1 MSADRS
7 DPARVADGLLY
18 IPDDDLVRSTV
29 DGDDDGWSDARSY
42 VPSDAII
49 KSVLGASNRER
60 PRFRFPD
67 WYAEPRVDGEPVRA
81 ASALFAA
88 LQLSPSILA
97 ASTVLHVALLIAL
110 GPLSVVNSRTEAP
123 ALSAAPAAPPPRL
136 IYFPPQPPAPKPKRL
151 GDPPTRRLA
160 ALRQTAVGVTVNR
173 GGFQLTKTDSSAR
186 AVIDSSRLRADSG
199 ARFERGPEERE
210 LAAALEMEFRLGGDP
225 LRVEVGDQIKFREL
239 ARLLTMRPFVRLRVT
254 GVGSSRRDSAFGA
267 RAGMREAEAFAR
279 ELIALGIDQERID
292 LDASGARECPP
303 SEPLCGSNR
312 SAVRTSLAS
321 GRREPRRP

>member
-7 DPARVADGLLY
+7 DPARIADGLLY
-18 IPDDDLVRSTV
+18 IPDDDLVRSIV

-67 WYAEPRVDGEPVRA
+67 WYTESRVDEGPVRA

-88 LQLSPSILA
+88 LQLSPPTLA

-110 GPLSVVNSRTEAP
+110 GPLSFANSGAGAP
-123 ALSAAPAAPPPRL
+123 ARPAAPVAPPRL
-136 IYFPPQPPAPKPKRL
+136 VYFAPQPAAAAPS
-151 GDPPTRRLA
+151 PTRQTRRTA
-160 ALRQTAVGVTVNR
+160 AVVTVNR
-173 GGFQLTKTDSSAR
+173 SGFQSTKTDSSAR
-186 AVIDSSRLRADSG
+186 AVVDSSPLPSDSG
-199 ARFERGPEERE
+199 ARVERGPEERE

-239 ARLLTMRPFVRLRVT
+239 ARLLTMRPFARLRVT
-254 GVGSSRRDSAFGA
+254 GIGPSRRDSAFGA

-279 ELIALGIDQERID
+279 ELIALGIDRERID
-292 LDASGARECPP
+292 LDASDARECPP
-303 SEPLCGSNR
+303 SEPLCSNR
-312 SAVRTSLAS
+312 SAVKTSLAS
-321 GRREPRRP
+321 GAREPRRP